1 MANKC
6 DNAAN
11 SALFSVD
18 PEKCL
23 KCGLCV
29 KDCAFRVIT
38 KDDNGMPEM
47 KHPEKCMRCQHC
59 FAICPTGAVTFDGI
73 SSNEAIPLNE
83 ALLPDAVQVEH
94 WMKTRRSVRSF
105 SDEDVDPEVL
115 DKILKQLG
123 NSPTG
128 CNAHA
133 LTFICYPDRAAMK
146 KFKSAILSAI
156 EEHNDGLKL
165 LPRWIAIPAIN
176 LRNGKDDLFFR
187 GASGILIVA
196 CDETANSVT
205 TPQEDVTIACSN
217 FELLANAN
225 GISTC
230 WCGFLKLIQNEIPEL
245 LEKAV
250 GIRRSTPFYAM
261 LFGKGKSR
269 YARGVE
275 RGDYAKI
282 EYRR

>member
-1 MANKC
+1 M
-6 DNAAN
+6 D
-11 SALFSVD
+11 SMLFRVD
-18 PEKCL
+18 SEKCL

-38 KDDNGMPEM
+38 TGDDGMPVM
-47 KHPEKCMRCQHC
+47 KRPDKCMRCQHC
-59 FAICPTGAVTFDGI
+59 FAICPTGAITFDGI
-73 SSNEAIPLNE
+73 SSNEAILSSE
-83 ALLPDAVQVEH
+83 AHLPDAVQVEH

-115 DKILKQLG
+115 DKVLNLLG

-133 LTFICYPDRAAMK
+133 LTFTCYPNRAAMD
-146 KFKSAILSAI
+146 KFRKAVLSAI
-156 EEHNDGLKL
+156 EEHRGETAL
-165 LPRWIAIPAIN
+165 LPRWLAIPAIN

-187 GASGILIVA
+187 GATGILIVS
-196 CDETANSVT
+196 CDEKAYSVT
-205 TPQEDVTIACSN
+205 TPSEDVTVACSN

-230 WCGFLKLIQNEIPEL
+230 WCGFLKIIQNEIPEL
-245 LEKAV
+245 LEKVV

-261 LFGKGKSR
+261 LFGKSNVK
-269 YARGVE
+269 YVRGVE
-275 RGDYAKI
+275 RGAYAKI
-282 EYRR
+282 EYKR